1 MIKILEY
8 ILKIQAKIILWRY
21 KPIIVAVTGSVG
33 KTSTKEA
40 IYRVLKKKFKVRRN
54 LGNYN
59 NEIGVPLTIL
69 GSKTGGSSIFA
80 WLIIFLKTIKI
91 IIWEENYPKILV
103 LEMGVDKPGDMKY
116 LTSFIPVNI
125 GVFTAIGEFPVH
137 IEFFPEKDKLVE
149 EKALL
154 IKSIQKD
161 GLAVLNYDDLSVR
174 MVGDELSDQIKKIN
188 YGFGQGADLRI
199 DNFELEI
206 NNFDKGDFGINF
218 KMDYQGSIVPIRLLK
233 ALGKQQV
240 YAIAA
245 ATSVGSFF
253 NINMVEVSEA
263 FREYYILPGRTNL
276 IKGVK
281 NTWIIDD
288 TYNASPLAVSAA
300 LDILEAAGAS
310 DGNRKIA
317 VLGDMM
323 ELGVETENGHR
334 QVGKKA
340 ASIAD
345 LLFTV
350 GERSRFISDEAKK
363 HGLAKDKIFEFS
375 QSSEAGI
382 PLQQEIKKGDIILIK
397 GSRSIKME
405 KIVKEI
411 MAEPEK
417 ANKLL
422 VGQN

>member
-1 MIKILEY
+1 
-8 ILKIQAKIILWRY
+8 
-21 KPIIVAVTGSVG
+21 
-33 KTSTKEA
+33 
-40 IYRVLKKKFKVRRN
+40 
-54 LGNYN
+54 
-59 NEIGVPLTIL
+59 IL
-69 GSKTGGSSIFA
+69 GLKTGGSSIFS
-80 WLIIFLKTIKI
+80 WLIIFLRTIKI
-91 IIWEENYPKILV
+91 IVYEKNYPKILV
-103 LEMGVDKPGDMKY
+103 LEMGVDKPGNMKY
-116 LTSFIPVNI
+116 LTSFVPVKV

-137 IEFFPEKDKLVE
+137 IEFFPERDKLVE

-174 MVGDELSDQIKKIN
+174 MVGDELPDEIKKIN

-206 NNFDKGDFGINF
+206 NDFDKGDFGINF

-240 YAIAA
+240 YAVAA
-245 ATSVGSFF
+245 AASVGSFF

-263 FREYYILPGRTNL
+263 FREYYTLPGRTNL

-281 NTWIIDD
+281 GTWIIDD
-288 TYNASPLAVSAA
+288 TYNASPLAALAA
-300 LDILEAAGAS
+300 LDILDAAGTS
-310 DGNRKIA
+310 EGEFRKIA

-334 QVGKKA
+334 QVGKKVA
-340 ASIAD
+340 LIAD

-363 HGLAKDKIFEFS
+363 HGMSKDKIFEFS

-382 PLQQEIKKGDIILIK
+382 PLQQEIKTGDIILIK

-411 MAEPEK
+411 MTEPEK
-417 ANKLL
+417 ANELL

>member
-21 KPIIVAVTGSVG
+21 KPIVVAVTGSVG

-69 GSKTGGSSIFA
+69 GFKTGGSSIFA

-91 IIWEENYPKILV
+91 FIWERDYPKILV

-116 LTSFIPVNI
+116 LTSFVPVNI

-174 MVGDELSDQIKKIN
+174 MVGDELPDEIKKIS
-188 YGFGQGADLRI
+188 YGFGQGANLRI
-199 DNFELEI
+199 ENFELEI
-206 NNFDKGDFGINF
+206 NDFDKGDFGINF
-218 KMDYQGSIVPIRLLK
+218 KMDYKGSIVPIRLLK

-263 FREYYILPGRTNL
+263 FREYYTLPGRTNL

-281 NTWIIDD
+281 GTWIIDD

-300 LDILEAAGAS
+300 LDILDAAGAC

-340 ASIAD
+340 ASIVD

-350 GERSRFISDEAKK
+350 GERSRFTSDEAEKN
-363 HGLAKDKIFEFS
+363 GLAKDKIFEFS

-417 ANKLL
+417 ANELL

>member
-8 ILKIQAKIILWRY
+8 ILKILAKIVLWRY
-21 KPIIVAVTGSVG
+21 KPIVVAVTGSVG

-40 IYRVLKKKFKVRRN
+40 IYRVLKKRFNTKRN

-80 WLIIFLKTIKI
+80 WLIIFLKTIKV
-91 IIWEENYPKILV
+91 IIWQRDYPKILV

-116 LTSFIPVNI
+116 LTSFVPINV

-137 IEFFPEKDKLVE
+137 IEFFPEKGKLVE

-154 IKSIQKD
+154 IKSLQKD

-174 MVGDELSDQIKKIN
+174 IVSDELSGQIQKIN
-188 YGFGQGADLRI
+188 YGFGQGADLQI
-199 DNFELEI
+199 NNFELEI
-206 NNFDKGDFGINF
+206 NDLDKEDFGINF
-218 KMDYQGSIVPIRLLK
+218 KMGYKGSIVPMRLLK

-245 ATSVGSFF
+245 AASVGSFF
-253 NINMVEVSEA
+253 NINMVEVSEV
-263 FREYYILPGRTNL
+263 FREHYALPGRTNL
-276 IKGVK
+276 IKGIK
-281 NTWIIDD
+281 DTWIIDD
-288 TYNASPLAVSAA
+288 SYNASPLAVSAA
-300 LDILEAAGAS
+300 LDILDAAGAC

-334 QVGKKA
+334 QVGKKV

-350 GERSRFISDEAKK
+350 GERSRFISDEAEKN
-363 HGLAKDKIFEFS
+363 GLSKDRIFEFS

-397 GSRSIKME
+397 GSRSIKTE
-405 KIVKEI
+405 KIIKEI

-417 ANKLL
+417 ANELL

>member
-8 ILKIQAKIILWRY
+8 ILKILAKIVLWRY
-21 KPIIVAVTGSVG
+21 KPIVVAVTGSVG

-40 IYRVLKKKFKVRRN
+40 IYRVLKKRFNTKRN

-91 IIWEENYPKILV
+91 FVWERDYPKILV

-116 LTSFIPVNI
+116 LTSFVPINV

-137 IEFFPEKDKLVE
+137 IEFFPEKGKLVE

-154 IKSIQKD
+154 IKSLQKD

-174 MVGDELSDQIKKIN
+174 IVSDELSGQIQKIN
-188 YGFGQGADLRI
+188 YGFGQGADLQI
-199 DNFELEI
+199 NNFELEI
-206 NNFDKGDFGINF
+206 NDLDKEDFGINF
-218 KMDYQGSIVPIRLLK
+218 KMGYKGSIVPMRLLK

-245 ATSVGSFF
+245 AASVGSFF
-253 NINMVEVSEA
+253 NINMVEVSEV
-263 FREYYILPGRTNL
+263 FREHYALPGRTNL
-276 IKGVK
+276 IKGIK
-281 NTWIIDD
+281 DTWIIDD
-288 TYNASPLAVSAA
+288 SYNASPLAVSAA
-300 LDILEAAGAS
+300 LDILDAVSVG

-334 QVGKKA
+334 QVGKKV

-350 GERSRFISDEAKK
+350 GERSRFISDEAEKN
-363 HGLAKDKIFEFS
+363 GLSKDRIFEFS

-397 GSRSIKME
+397 GSRSIKTE
-405 KIVKEI
+405 KIIKEI

-417 ANKLL
+417 ANELL

>member
-8 ILKIQAKIILWRY
+8 ILKILAKIVLWRY
-21 KPIIVAVTGSVG
+21 KPIVVAVTGSVG

-40 IYRVLKKKFKVRRN
+40 IYLVLKKRFQVRRN
-54 LGNYN
+54 IGSYN
-59 NEIGVPLTIL
+59 NEIGAPLTIL
-69 GSKTGGSSIFA
+69 GLETGRSSIFA
-80 WLIIFLKTIKI
+80 WMIIFLKTIKT
-91 IIWEENYPKILV
+91 IIWQRNYPKILV
-103 LEMGVDKPGDMKY
+103 LEMGVDRPGDMKY
-116 LTSFIPVNI
+116 LTSFIPVKV

-137 IEFFPEKDKLVE
+137 IEFFPEKGRLVE

-154 IKSIQKD
+154 VKSLPKD
-161 GLAVLNYDDLSVR
+161 GLAVLNYDDLSIR
-174 MVGDELSDQIKKIN
+174 MAGDELPEKIKKIN

-206 NNFDKGDFGINF
+206 NDFNKGDFGINF
-218 KMDYQGSIVPIRLLK
+218 KMDYKGSIVPVRLLK

-245 ATSVGSFF
+245 AASVGSFF
-253 NINMVEVSEA
+253 NINLVEVSEI
-263 FREYYILPGRTNL
+263 FREHYYLPGRTNI

-281 NTWIIDD
+281 GVWIIDD
-288 TYNASPLAVSAA
+288 SYNASPLAVLAA
-300 LDILEAAGAS
+300 LDILDAAGA
-310 DGNRKIA
+310 GQEGRKIA

-323 ELGVETENGHR
+323 ELGEETENGHR
-334 QVGKKA
+334 QVGQKV
-340 ASIAD
+340 ASVVD

-350 GERSRFISDEAKK
+350 GQRSIFISDEAKK
-363 HGLAKDKIFEFS
+363 QGLSKDKVFEFS
-375 QSSEAGI
+375 QSSEACI

-411 MAEPEK
+411 MAEPER
-417 ANKLL
+417 ANELL

>member
-300 LDILEAAGAS
+300 LDILEVAGAS

-417 ANKLL
+417 ANELL

>member
-417 ANKLL
+417 ANELL